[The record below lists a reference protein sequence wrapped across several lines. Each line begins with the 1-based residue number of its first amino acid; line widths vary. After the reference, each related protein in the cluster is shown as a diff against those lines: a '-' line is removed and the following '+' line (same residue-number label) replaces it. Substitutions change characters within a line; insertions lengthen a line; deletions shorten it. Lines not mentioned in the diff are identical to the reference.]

1 MASAGPASTTLSADG
16 FLLMV
21 WLLDTNAVIALV
33 TRRSEA
39 LRSRVEAAE
48 PGTLATSTIVAHE
61 LYFGA
66 YRSRK
71 IEFNLETLRL
81 LFADLVV
88 LDLDRED
95 ARTAGEIRALLSR
108 QGTPIGPY
116 DVLIAG
122 QAKARGLTLVTNNL
136 AEFRRVPGLDLED
149 WTLA

>member
-1 MASAGPASTTLSADG
+1 MA
-16 FLLMV
+16 

-33 TRRSEA
+33 TGRSES
-39 LRSRVEAAE
+39 LRRRVEASA
-48 PGTLATSTIVAHE
+48 PGTLSTSAIVAHE
-61 LYFGA
+61 LYSGA

-81 LFADLVV
+81 LFADLVI

-95 ARTAGEIRALLSR
+95 ARTAGEIRATLAR

-122 QAKARGLTLVTNNL
+122 QARARGLTLVTNNIS
-136 AEFRRVPGLDLED
+136 EFQRVPGLALED
-149 WTLA
+149 WTQG

>member
-1 MASAGPASTTLSADG
+1 MARAGPASTTLSADG

-39 LRSRVEAAE
+39 LRRRVEAAK

-61 LYFGA
+61 FYFGA

-116 DVLIAG
+116 DVTIAG
-122 QAKARGLTLVTNNL
+122 QAKARGLTLVTDNL

>member
-1 MASAGPASTTLSADG
+1 MS
-16 FLLMV
+16 

-39 LRSRVEAAE
+39 MLRRVEAVE
-48 PGTLATSTIVAHE
+48 PGTLAISSIVAHE

-66 YRSRK
+66 YRSQK

-88 LDLDRED
+88 LDLDQED
-95 ARTAGEIRALLSR
+95 ARAAGEIRATLAR

-116 DVLIAG
+116 DVLVAG
-122 QAKARGLTLVTNNL
+122 QARARSLTLVTNNL
-136 AEFRRVPGLDLED
+136 AEFRRVDGLRIED
-149 WTLA
+149 WTRP

>member
-1 MASAGPASTTLSADG
+1 MA
-16 FLLMV
+16 

-33 TRRSEA
+33 TGRSEP
-39 LRSRVEAAE
+39 LRRRVEASE
-48 PGTLATSTIVAHE
+48 PGTLSTSAIVAHE

-81 LFADLVV
+81 LFADLLV

-95 ARTAGEIRALLSR
+95 ARTAGEIRAGLAR

-122 QAKARGLTLVTNNL
+122 QARARGLTLVTSNL
-136 AEFRRVPGLDLED
+136 SEFQRVPGLALED
-149 WTLA
+149 WTQA

>member
-1 MASAGPASTTLSADG
+1 MA
-16 FLLMV
+16 

-33 TRRSEA
+33 TRRSDA
-39 LRSRVEAAE
+39 LLRRVEAMA
-48 PGTLATSTIVAHE
+48 PGALALSSIVAHE

-66 YRSRK
+66 YRSQK

-81 LFADLVV
+81 LFADLAV

-95 ARTAGEIRALLSR
+95 ARTAGEIRAALAR

-122 QAKARGLTLVTNNL
+122 QAKARGLTLVTSNL
-136 AEFRRVPGLDLED
+136 SEFQRVDGLKLED
-149 WTLA
+149 WTQP

>member
-1 MASAGPASTTLSADG
+1 
-16 FLLMV
+16 MV

-33 TRRSEA
+33 TRRSGA
-39 LRSRVEAAE
+39 LRRRVEAAE

-66 YRSRK
+66 YRSQK

-95 ARTAGEIRALLSR
+95 ARTAGEIRAMLSR

-136 AEFRRVPGLDLED
+136 SEFRRIPGLALED
-149 WTLA
+149 WTRP